1 MTTERGLLG
10 WFITLVAVCA
20 AGSFPAV
27 AGTEMGQYPAGA
39 FGQMKVGI
47 LPPPGFV
54 LENGTLAY
62 TAKEFVNGDGSK
74 QDLETTVLVN
84 RTLGMWVTDK
94 KVLGAD
100 FAMAAAIPF
109 GNFAAPRPQP
119 GEREALGL
127 GDIYLQPLTLGWHR
141 APFHVTASYGAFAPT
156 GRYEFGRNDN
166 TGRGFWSHLLTLGGT
181 YLQDAPRPWHFTLQG
196 RYEIPMEIQG
206 TDIRPGQAFLIEYG
220 VGKQISDRI
229 DLGLV
234 GYGAWQTTDIKGSD
248 FKGDPRNYRYMG
260 LGPEIQFKAIQ
271 RKDWLLMVTLR
282 SYFDFDVRNAPRGN
296 LTILSIAAAF

>member
-127 GDIYLQPLTLGWHR
+127 G
-141 APFHVTASYGAFAPT
+141 
-156 GRYEFGRNDN
+156 
-166 TGRGFWSHLLTLGGT
+166 
-181 YLQDAPRPWHFTLQG
+181 
-196 RYEIPMEIQG
+196 
-206 TDIRPGQAFLIEYG
+206 
-220 VGKQISDRI
+220 ISICNR
-229 DLGLV
+229 
-234 GYGAWQTTDIKGSD
+234 
-248 FKGDPRNYRYMG
+248 
-260 LGPEIQFKAIQ
+260 
-271 RKDWLLMVTLR
+271 
-282 SYFDFDVRNAPRGN
+282 
-296 LTILSIAAAF
+296 